1 MRYILSSMMLALFG
15 VLLTVPGVAN
25 SSAPF
30 VNPLLSHSSLNG
42 SGMMYPVKVEIGQNG
57 QTSSTNPRQSSV
69 VADPDSPNVQ
79 KGWPKPG
86 TVVADPDSPNVRK
99 RRPKPGTV
107 VADPD
112 SPNVQRGGPKP
123 GTVVADPDSPN
134 VHPRGHKGGNIP
146 HNRNNPG
153 RPNKRPIIRNRQR

>member
-112 SPNVQRGGPKP
+112 SPNV
-123 GTVVADPDSPN
+123 
-134 VHPRGHKGGNIP
+134 HPRGHKGGNIP

-153 RPNKRPIIRNRQR
+153 RPNNRPIIRNRQR